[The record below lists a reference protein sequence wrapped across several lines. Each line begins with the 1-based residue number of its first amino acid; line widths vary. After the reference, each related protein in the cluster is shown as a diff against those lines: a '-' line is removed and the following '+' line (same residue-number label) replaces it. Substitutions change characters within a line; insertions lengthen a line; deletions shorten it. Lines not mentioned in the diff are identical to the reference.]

1 MKHLTEF
8 WRKIFGRE
16 VPVSGDRA
24 HLGNVTI
31 AYRPDAKTAGFDT
44 LWSTDAKRVYVID
57 GLWIFD
63 YGDKP
68 IEVFVP
74 GHLPYTVTFANS
86 QSGEHTIKSGEQM
99 VKIKA

>member
-31 AYRPDAKTAGFDT
+31 AYRPDAKTTGFGT
-44 LWSTDAKRVYVID
+44 AWSTDAKRVYVIG
-57 GLWIFD
+57 GLWVFD
-63 YGDKP
+63 YGDEP
-68 IEVFVP
+68 IQVFVP
-74 GHLPYTVTFANS
+74 GRPPFLMSFPENGPDDDRYDAELDHRP
-86 QSGEHTIKSGEQM
+86 
-99 VKIKA
+99 